1 MCIHY
6 LLSLLTFWDIA
17 IRIESM
23 QSLVMMLV
31 LVVFLLPNEMTFNH
45 SHMKDVASSY
55 CICKYNVLPEQPTL
69 MPHTYILYY
78 YIYRQWRNTYICS

>member
-23 QSLVMMLV
+23 QSLVMMLLLV
-31 LVVFLLPNEMTFNH
+31 LFLLPNEMTFNH
-45 SHMKDVASSY
+45 SHKKDVASSY

-69 MPHTYILYY
+69 MHHKCIHTYYTII
-78 YIYRQWRNTYICS
+78 YI